1 VQPAIRGF
9 FKTMLTQIAA
19 GIFGAIIALALFFL
33 IIKLIRQTLQ
43 TRNNQKKSKD

>member
-1 VQPAIRGF
+1 
-9 FKTMLTQIAA
+9 MLTQIAA

-43 TRNNQKKSKD
+43 TKKNKKKPKD